1 MEIENLVLIDQLCK
15 HHNIEA
21 TFIHSLREFG
31 LIDIVMVEDNQYLAT
46 EQLKDFEKM
55 MRFHYDLNINIEG
68 IDAITHLLHQIEDLQ
83 QELIATKNK
92 LRLYYS
98 GSQS

>member
-1 MEIENLVLIDQLCK
+1 
-15 HHNIEA
+15 
-21 TFIHSLREFG
+21 
-31 LIDIVMVEDNQYLAT
+31 
-46 EQLKDFEKM
+46 M

-68 IDAITHLLHQIEDLQ
+68 IDAITHLLQQIEDLQ

-92 LRLYYS
+92 LRLHYS